1 MLIKVLCN
9 DKSSGLVEDCN
20 LNDLILRNL
29 VAAYYC
35 PNSNV
40 WVDVQFSFIRKTAN
54 TIYHGSERRG
64 VGKQKASN
72 DTYLKKTGS

>member
-1 MLIKVLCN
+1 MFIKVLCN

-40 WVDVQFSFIRKTAN
+40 WVDVQFSFIRMTFSLKTGPKN
-54 TIYHGSERRG
+54 CVRLSKIERRL
-64 VGKQKASN
+64 N
-72 DTYLKKTGS
+72 EEIEIH

>member
-9 DKSSGLVEDCN
+9 DKSRGLVEDCN
-20 LNDLILRNL
+20 LKSLIERNL

-35 PNSNV
+35 PHTNE
-40 WVDVQFSFIRKTAN
+40 WVDVEFSLIRRTAN

-64 VGKQKASN
+64 VGKQKANS
-72 DTYLKKTGS
+72 LFEGK